1 MPPEEHSFGSQLT
14 AWYRRFQRKLPWRET
29 RDPYAILVS
38 ELMLQQTQVKT
49 VIPYFRRFLVA
60 FPDPAALAAAE
71 EASVLKLWQGLGY
84 YRRAR
89 YLQKA
94 AKAIVADHGGRFPS
108 TKAEIDAL
116 PGVGPYTSAAV
127 ASIAFGLP
135 FACVDGNVIRVISRI
150 AAIDEDVGRA
160 AVKKRIQE
168 TAQALLSGHEPGDF
182 NQAVMEL
189 GATICTPRSPSCLAC
204 PVSDHCS
211 VVQRGLMAEAFP
223 VKTKRVQPSKV
234 DFESLFVFVAGESP
248 LFLMGRRPDSGLM
261 ASMWELPTRV
271 RDEGRPW
278 PEWFHGELQ
287 YLGRLEEPVVHRFT
301 HLHAT
306 YRLSLFQ
313 AAHPFDWR
321 IAPDGYAD
329 TRWVSADDLAQIPV
343 TKVFQ
348 KAMPKIQAFLNR
360 KEQPCPSETS
370 TLPGV

>member
-14 AWYRRFQRKLPWRET
+14 TWYRRFQRKLPWRET

-49 VIPYFRRFLVA
+49 VIPYFRRFLEA
-60 FPDPAALAAAE
+60 FPDPTALAAAE
-71 EASVLKLWQGLGY
+71 EESVLKLWQGLGY

-89 YLQKA
+89 FLQKA

-108 TKAEIDAL
+108 AKTDIDAL

-150 AAIDEDVGRA
+150 AAIDEDVGRT
-160 AVKKRIQE
+160 AVKRRIQE
-168 TAQALLSGHEPGDF
+168 TAQSLLSGHEPGDF
-182 NQAVMEL
+182 NQAMMEL

-204 PVSDHCS
+204 PVSDHCL

-223 VKTKRVQPSKV
+223 VKAKRVQPSKV

-261 ASMWELPTRV
+261 ASMWELPTRI
-271 RDEGRPW
+271 REEGRPW
-278 PEWFHGELQ
+278 PEWFDGELQ
-287 YLGRLEEPVVHRFT
+287 YLGRLDEPVVHRFT

-313 AAHPFDWR
+313 AARPLNWR

-348 KAMPKIQAFLNR
+348 KSMPKIQAFLKR
-360 KEQPCPSETS
+360 KEQPCPTATS